1 MNILIVNEYILTM
14 NIFICVALERVVAV
28 PQPSIIPQQQ
38 GEVTLS
44 FSTFQPSVLKHIQAR
59 YKTLTTR

>member
-28 PQPSIIPQQQ
+28 PQPSIIPQQR
-38 GEVTLS
+38 GKVTLS
-44 FSTFQPSVLKHIQAR
+44 LSTFQPNVLKHIPAR
-59 YKTLTTR
+59 LKTLTTR